1 MSKFEIRYDIPV
13 PTDNPMKGR
22 ESGLVGAFRE
32 MRPGGS
38 VFVER
43 PEHLNARNFM
53 CRVHGSI
60 SYYRNTVNKLAKFTA
75 RTVEEDGKPGV
86 RIFRLENRPEAE

>member
-13 PTDNPMKGR
+13 PDGNYRIGKKIGPV
-22 ESGLVGAFRE
+22 LAFRE

-43 PEHLNARNFM
+43 PEHISANQFIHRI
-53 CRVHGSI
+53 HSSI
-60 SYYRNTVNKLAKFTA
+60 SYYRKKVNKLAKFTA
-75 RTVEEDGKPGV
+75 RTVEEDGRSGV
-86 RIFRLENRPEAE
+86 RIFRLENRPETE